1 MNKIRRKQ
9 LQEAS
14 ELIAKAQGIIE
25 SVKDEEQEA
34 HDNLPES
41 IQYGEKGQQMEE
53 YIDIGV
59 TGSVRRATVIEDYA
73 FTITTRQDRT
83 PAQVI
88 DCGKGRYRYLTE
100 LECWRLQGYTDEDF
114 ERAKKAQ
121 QKKGRYYTALYK
133 QAGNSIAV
141 PIFESIFRK
150 IILNEVREKEE
161 QR

>member
-53 YIDIGV
+53 YIDMLDEAYGQCDDLMSIIAC
-59 TGSVRRATVIEDYA
+59 SSYM
-73 FTITTRQDRT
+73 
-83 PAQVI
+83 
-88 DCGKGRYRYLTE
+88 RYR
-100 LECWRLQGYTDEDF
+100 RSRHDN
-114 ERAKKAQ
+114 ERSGK
-121 QKKGRYYTALYK
+121 T
-133 QAGNSIAV
+133 GN
-141 PIFESIFRK
+141 RK
-150 IILNEVREKEE
+150 D
-161 QR
+161 